1 MKKFKKYGLF
11 AACCVATAMY
21 TGCGDSSSNAEN
33 IDNPRD
39 AKNPNTSALP
49 DTVASFSE
57 LQMQYTCNS
66 SLKCQGTYL
75 LDMGYVVCDGE
86 NNWTF
91 GSLIRKMDC
100 GIDYIPG
107 YDDPIS
113 SSSLSN
119 ANGANSSSS
128 VASQGNESSS
138 SVESAEISS
147 SSEVEESSS
156 SDGIKYEQK
165 VVCSVVA
172 AGGAC
177 DAMDKNDVSTWHFVG
192 KDAFD
197 RPVEYT
203 YAADGRDL
211 IVTIKDADGTDTKTY
226 SMYNMT
232 SEVGVEMAF
241 SAAKSTCKDVGGNE
255 AGAADAEQTCDTLLV
270 PVVEY
275 GTLTDARDS
284 KEYKTV
290 TIGKQVWMAENLKY
304 EKYSKAEIDGEYF
317 YTWGAAIDGP
327 LVNDTLYCGM
337 DEKCDIDINI
347 QGICPDG
354 WRLPSKA
361 DFKTLLENVGDE
373 PENYLSVTAGGKD
386 LFGLSVVLTGY
397 YNNYNGALQSD
408 GENINLWAADNSNWR
423 GGEYATSLE
432 ITDSEVSIDEFP
444 KDWGA
449 SVRCMKDAQ

>member
-1 MKKFKKYGLF
+1 MKKYTSYSLF
-11 AACCVATAMY
+11 AACCFATAMY
-21 TGCGDSSSNAEN
+21 TGCGDSSSNAEV
-33 IDNPRD
+33 IDNPTD
-39 AKNPNTSALP
+39 SKTSALP
-49 DTVASFSE
+49 DTVASFSD
-57 LQMQYTCNS
+57 LQRQYNCNS
-66 SLKCQGTYL
+66 SLKCKGTFL
-75 LDMGYVVCDGE
+75 LDMGYAVCDGE
-86 NNWTF
+86 GGWTF
-91 GSLIRKMDC
+91 GSLIHKMDC
-100 GIDYIPG
+100 GIDYVPG

-113 SSSLSN
+113 SSSLSDTD
-119 ANGANSSSS
+119 GAKSSSS
-128 VASQGNESSS
+128 VTSQGDESSS
-138 SVESAEISS
+138 SVESSENSS
-147 SSEVEESSS
+147 SSEGEESSS
-156 SDGIKYEQK
+156 SGGLKYEQK
-165 VVCSVVA
+165 IVCSA
-172 AGGAC
+172 AATAGAC
-177 DAMDKNDVSTWHFVG
+177 DAMDKNDISTWHFVG
-192 KDAFD
+192 KDAFE

-203 YAADGRDL
+203 YTADGRDL

-241 SAAKSTCKDVGGNE
+241 NAAKSTCKDVGGNE

-432 ITDSEVSIDEFP
+432 ITDSHVEIDEFP

-449 SVRCMKDAQ
+449 SVRCVKDAQ

>member
-1 MKKFKKYGLF
+1 MKKITSYSLL

-86 NNWTF
+86 NSWTF

-113 SSSLSN
+113 SSST
-119 ANGANSSSS
+119 GKEED
-128 VASQGNESSS
+128 V
-138 SVESAEISS
+138 SS
-147 SSEVEESSS
+147 SSESEDPKSSADNGTEESSS
-156 SDGIKYEQK
+156 SSEDSDNSGLKYEQK

-172 AGGAC
+172 ASGAC

-192 KDAFD
+192 KDDFD

-203 YAADGRDL
+203 YTADGRDL
-211 IVTIKDADGTDTKTY
+211 IVTIKDADGTNSKTY

-241 SAAKSTCKDVGGNE
+241 SAAKSTCVSVGGNE
-255 AGAADAEQTCDTLLV
+255 ASADAEQTCDTLLV
-270 PVVEY
+270 PIVEY
-275 GTLTDARDS
+275 GTLTDTRDN

-290 TIGKQVWMAENLKY
+290 TIGKQIWMAEDLKFEDY
-304 EKYSKAEIDGEYF
+304 AKSIEDGEYF
-317 YTWGAAIDGP
+317 YTWVAAIDGP
-327 LVNDTLYCGM
+327 LVNDSLYCGF
-337 DEKCDIDINI
+337 DEACEISGNI
-347 QGICPDG
+347 QGICPAG

-361 DFKTLLENVGDE
+361 DFETLLENVGKDAE
-373 PENYLSVTAGGKD
+373 SFLSVDAGGKD
-386 LFGLSVVLTGY
+386 LFGFSVNLAGY
-397 YNNYNGALQSD
+397 YNNYSGRLQSD
-408 GENINLWAADNSNWR
+408 GESINLWAADNSNWR

-449 SVRCMKDAQ
+449 SVRCMKDVQ